1 MSLAARPSVR
11 PERSRERRRKL
22 TCLGIAADATMKAG
36 KLVPDA
42 MMLRLILNEL
52 GKRGWIDTGPVMPYT
67 LSASSFS
74 THDLAQDPPVDAV
87 PHEYTYSD
95 APTASF
101 ILDGFPRNA
110 AQARQI
116 ERLIPINL
124 AVSIRTPADIV
135 LERIAGRWVHAP
147 SGRVYNTGFD
157 PPRVP
162 GRDDVTGEPL
172 TRRPD
177 DDPAVWRERLEQFD
191 RASESLLEFYERKGL
206 LWTVKGNSSDE
217 ISPKLFAEF
226 ERRFL

>member
-1 MSLAARPSVR
+1 
-11 PERSRERRRKL
+11 
-22 TCLGIAADATMKAG
+22 MKAG

-52 GKRGWIDTGPVMPYT
+52 GTRGWIDTGPIMPYT
-67 LSASSFS
+67 LSAAAFS
-74 THDLAQDPPVDAV
+74 ARGPSPDLPVDDV
-87 PHEYTYSD
+87 TLPGEYSYSE

-110 AQARQI
+110 AQARQV

-135 LERIAGRWVHAP
+135 LERIAGRWVHAA
-147 SGRVYNTGFD
+147 SGRVYNTGFN

-162 GRDDVTGEPL
+162 GRDDVTGEAL

-177 DDPAVWRERLEQFD
+177 DDPEVWRERLQQFD
-191 RASESLLEFYERKGL
+191 RASESLLDFYDKKGL
-206 LWTVKGNSSDE
+206 LWTVNGNSSDE

>member
-1 MSLAARPSVR
+1 
-11 PERSRERRRKL
+11 
-22 TCLGIAADATMKAG
+22 MKAG

-52 GKRGWIDTGPVMPYT
+52 GKRGWIDAGPVMPYT
-67 LSASSFS
+67 LSAAATAAASL
-74 THDLAQDPPVDAV
+74 DARDPAAGAAVDAAAL
-87 PHEYTYSD
+87 PREYTYSE
-95 APTASF
+95 APAASF

-116 ERLIPINL
+116 ERVIPINL

-135 LERIAGRWVHAP
+135 LERIGGRWVHAP
-147 SGRVYNTGFD
+147 SGRVYNTGFN
-157 PPRVP
+157 PPRAP
-162 GRDDVTGEPL
+162 GRDDVTGEAL

-177 DDPAVWRERLEQFD
+177 DDPEVWKKRLEQFE
-191 RASESLLEFYERKGL
+191 RASLPLLDYYDKKGL
-206 LWTVKGNSSDE
+206 LWTVEGNTSDE